1 MRTNQRGCW
10 GEQDMCWWQ
19 ERKRRMWCKDH
30 KYIFKSW
37 NRKMHVLGLV
47 WTHATQYDVLVSV
60 LSLSHVLSSS
70 PFSCRKTM
78 VVHWFARNMS
88 AKSSSVWAS
97 KGQNVPHLSLRSL
110 LTLLSTLS
118 GYTKSS
124 NFTPVWRGTDVVVW
138 KWTPCT
144 TLPQHTKGGAA
155 LGQQIPRLLRRGPR
169 GRNEENHLMESGPFW
184 DFVAEFV
191 ILQRWQRLVTEDW
204 INQMETN
211 PFFHFCEQRHPGC

>member
-1 MRTNQRGCW
+1 M
-10 GEQDMCWWQ
+10 
-19 ERKRRMWCKDH
+19 
-30 KYIFKSW
+30 
-37 NRKMHVLGLV
+37 
-47 WTHATQYDVLVSV
+47 
-60 LSLSHVLSSS
+60 LSLSHVSSSS

-144 TLPQHTKGGAA
+144 TLPQHTKEGAA

-169 GRNEENHLMESGPFW
+169 GRNEEKSPYGKW
-184 DFVAEFV
+184 S
-191 ILQRWQRLVTEDW
+191 ILGFCGWICYFTEMTEISDWRLDKP
-204 INQMETN
+204 NGN
-211 PFFHFCEQRHPGC
+211 